1 MYPAYASPHIDTI
14 AGMPDTFHVSE
25 PVHIRRD
32 DGAPIPG
39 HYEMEVVDADG
50 RRLRRYLTDKGR
62 AEVLRLLDAGRDA
75 LSEEQLADLTVEPDL
90 DVLLERMD
98 REAGEGA

>member
-1 MYPAYASPHIDTI
+1 
-14 AGMPDTFHVSE
+14 
-25 PVHIRRD
+25 
-32 DGAPIPG
+32 
-39 HYEMEVVDADG
+39 MEVVDADG

-62 AEVLRLLDAGRDA
+62 AEVLRLLDAGRGA
-75 LSEEQLADLTVEPDL
+75 LTEEQLTDLTVEPDL